1 MRALNTPFK
10 MVKGDLLW
18 VTPPALSPDWGLS
31 PSEREDWLG
40 RIEEEATA
48 AAATA
53 AAAAAAVA
61 AVAEGGS
68 APAAEVRS
76 TGRSSEQQEHALMDM
91 HR

>member
-31 PSEREDWLG
+31 PLEREEWLG
-40 RIEEEATA
+40 RIEEEAVA
-48 AAATA
+48 AAA
-53 AAAAAAVA
+53 
-61 AVAEGGS
+61 EDGS
-68 APAAEVRS
+68 APAAEIRS